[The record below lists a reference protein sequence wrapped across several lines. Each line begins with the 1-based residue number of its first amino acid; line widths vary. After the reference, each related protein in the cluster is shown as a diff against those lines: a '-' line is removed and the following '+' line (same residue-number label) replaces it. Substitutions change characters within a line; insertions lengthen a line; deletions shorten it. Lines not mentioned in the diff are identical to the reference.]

1 MRNRAIVT
9 RAHKYAAPA
18 RTRLNYSQLNTS
30 APAQLT
36 SERPRHLQQH
46 ITQPGTA
53 ACARGSSA
61 IPFTCANSATL
72 FISFTQPHRSKTPV
86 RTRATAI
93 SSPNPMR
100 TCATRCS
107 GQCRCPDTP
116 ARFSSTN
123 LAYRELCRP
132 RLCRLPSPNQDRNC
146 PRQPHSDAAP
156 IPPPGFRRGHPNAAM
171 TQSEPLTT
179 VVHFC
184 RNGPQQRLT
193 YPNSKETIRSPITL
207 NKTCVCKWIAKT
219 VRPT

>member
-1 MRNRAIVT
+1 MCRPIINFAARACAT
-9 RAHKYAAPA
+9 ALSLRAHTSMLRPAPA

-46 ITQPGTA
+46 ITQPGTRPH
-53 ACARGSSA
+53 ARVDFQQSHLRARIARPCLSA
-61 IPFTCANSATL
+61 S
-72 FISFTQPHRSKTPV
+72 RS
-86 RTRATAI
+86 RTGARLQFERATAT

-116 ARFSSTN
+116 TRFASTN

-156 IPPPGFRRGHPNAAM
+156 IPPPGFRRGHPKAAM

-179 VVHFC
+179 VVHF
-184 RNGPQQRLT
+184 
-193 YPNSKETIRSPITL
+193 SRSWT
-207 NKTCVCKWIAKT
+207 
-219 VRPT
+219 PTDINLP